1 MNKMAR
7 YILQTPEIWLLNQS
21 SLHCRDST
29 LKIWLVVSQDLGHL
43 TPTSPCSLLHKSGF
57 QPELLEICCDLGKM
71 YLGLKRKV
79 YQVNSWE

>member
-1 MNKMAR
+1 MAR
-7 YILQTPEIWLLNQS
+7 YILQTTKIWLLNQNA
-21 SLHCRDST
+21 LHCRDST

-57 QPELLEICCDLGKM
+57 QPELVEIRCDLGKM
-71 YLGLKRKV
+71 FLGLKRKV